1 MNCIIN
7 YCDKDIFMKTDEF
20 ILAERAEKSG
30 GWRQQAVAK
39 SLAEVNG
46 SIAVPSHGSRW
57 RKLMAFTGP
66 GYLVAVGY
74 MDPGNWATSIAGG
87 SKFGYTLLVVAL
99 VSNIMA
105 IVLQSLCTRLAVAT
119 GRDLAQACRDAYSPA
134 MSWFLWIGAEIAIC
148 ATDLA
153 EVIGTAIALNLLF
166 GMPLEIGVLLTAL
179 DVFVVL
185 YMQSKGFRWIEA
197 YVLVLLGIIAVCF
210 LMQIVLADPEWGAV
224 IRGFAP
230 TTEIITNPE
239 MLYLSLGIMGATVMP
254 HNLYLHSGIV
264 QTRKYGSNLEEKRE
278 AITYST
284 WDSTIALMLAL
295 AVNASILILAAAT
308 FHKVGRTDV
317 VEIEQA
323 EALIA
328 PLLGSTLAPILFG
341 VALLCAGL
349 NSTVTATLAG
359 QIVME
364 GFINFRIRPW
374 VRRMI
379 TRGLAIIPA
388 IIVTMLYGNK
398 GTANLLILSQVVL
411 SLQLPFAI
419 VPLIMFTSD
428 RKKMGALRSPLWLTA
443 SAWLVALIVIFLNLK
458 LIYDVATGAA

>member
-1 MNCIIN
+1 
-7 YCDKDIFMKTDEF
+7 MKKNEF
-20 ILAERAEKSG
+20 PLAEGVNVSA
-30 GWRQQAVAK
+30 GWRLEQGIK

-46 SIAVPSHGSRW
+46 SIAVPQQGARW
-57 RKLMAFTGP
+57 RKFAAFAGP

-87 SKFGYTLLVVAL
+87 SRFGYTLLVVAL

-105 IVLQSLCTRLAVAT
+105 ILLQSLCARLAVAT

-134 MSWFLWIGAEIAIC
+134 VAWFLWIGAEIAIC

-166 GMPLEIGVLLTAL
+166 GMPLELGVLLTAL

-185 YMQSKGFRWIEA
+185 YMQSKGFRWVEA
-197 YVLVLLGIIAVCF
+197 YVIVLLGVIAVCF
-210 LMQIVLADPEWGAV
+210 FMQIVLANPDWGAV
-224 IRGFAP
+224 VRGFAP
-230 TTEIITNPE
+230 TTEIVTNPE
-239 MLYLSLGIMGATVMP
+239 MLYLSLGIIGATVMP

-264 QTRKYGSNLEEKRE
+264 QTRNYGQNIEEKRE

-295 AVNASILILAAAT
+295 AINASILILAAAT

-323 EALIA
+323 EALLA
-328 PLLGSTLAPILFG
+328 PLLGNAMAPILFG
-341 VALLCAGL
+341 IALLCSGL
-349 NSTVTATLAG
+349 NSTVTATMAG

-364 GFINFRIRPW
+364 GFINFRIQPW
-374 VRRMI
+374 LRRLI
-379 TRGLAIIPA
+379 TRGIAIVPT
-388 IIVTMLYGNK
+388 IIVTLIYGNK

-419 VPLIMFTSD
+419 VPLILFTSD
-428 RKKMGALRSPLWLTA
+428 TKKMGALRAPRWLTLM
-443 SAWLVALIVIFLNLK
+443 AWLVALIVIVLNLK

>member
-1 MNCIIN
+1 
-7 YCDKDIFMKTDEF
+7 MKKNEF
-20 ILAERAEKSG
+20 PLPESADPAS
-30 GWRQQAVAK
+30 GWRLEQSAK
-39 SLAEVNG
+39 SLAEVHS
-46 SIAVPSHGSRW
+46 SIAVPQQGRRW
-57 RKLMAFTGP
+57 RKFAAFVGP

-99 VSNIMA
+99 ISNIMA
-105 IVLQSLCTRLAVAT
+105 ILLQSLCTRLAVAT

-134 MSWFLWIGAEIAIC
+134 VAWFLWIGAEIAIC

-166 GMPLEIGVLLTAL
+166 GMPLELGVLLTAL

-185 YMQSKGFRWIEA
+185 YMQSKGFRWVEA
-197 YVLVLLGIIAVCF
+197 YVIVLLGIIAVCF
-210 LMQIVLADPEWGAV
+210 FMQIVLADPDWGAV
-224 IRGFAP
+224 VRGFAP
-230 TTEIITNPE
+230 TTEIVTNPE
-239 MLYLSLGIMGATVMP
+239 MLYLSLGIIGATVMP
-254 HNLYLHSGIV
+254 HNLYLHSGII
-264 QTRKYGSNLEEKRE
+264 QTRKYGHNLQEKRE
-278 AITYST
+278 AIAYST

-295 AVNASILILAAAT
+295 AINASILILAAAT

-323 EALIA
+323 EALLA

-341 VALLCAGL
+341 VALLCSGL
-349 NSTVTATLAG
+349 NSTVTATMAG

-364 GFINFRIRPW
+364 GFINFRIQPW
-374 VRRMI
+374 LRRLI
-379 TRGLAIIPA
+379 TRAIAIVPT
-388 IIVTMLYGNK
+388 IIVTLLFGNK
-398 GTANLLILSQVVL
+398 GTAKLLILSQVVL

-419 VPLIMFTSD
+419 VPLVIFTSD
-428 RKKMGALRSPLWLTA
+428 RKKMGALRAPVWLTTA
-443 SAWLVALIVIFLNLK
+443 AWVVALIVIVLNLK